1 MERTFLREVGMSFE
15 TWRRQARLMKAVELL
30 VSGCA
35 VKEVAFEV
43 GYRQPSAFVEMFRAA
58 LGATPKAWVAALTAQ
73 A

>member
-1 MERTFLREVGMSFE
+1 MSLGLAKLHK

-43 GYRQPSAFVEMFRAA
+43 GYKQSSAFVEMFRTA
-58 LGATPKAWVAALTAQ
+58 LGATPKAWVASLGK
-73 A
+73 